1 MKLSTRLGLIVV
13 CAVVGLVIIA
23 GYALQT
29 IRSSMMQERRAEIRL
44 LLDLAA
50 NQIRSF
56 QKLEQSGKLTKDEA
70 QARAIEA
77 ASGLAQGDDYIFIRS
92 MDARMLVHP
101 DPRKVGKVSQGSKLP
116 DGRTT
121 HEAYLEVLSKGDF
134 GYTDIVTKRPGSDV
148 EVSKVNGVIKIAGWD
163 WIVGFGLFT
172 DDIDRAYWHYALT
185 FLIIGLV
192 VLAVV
197 VTVAVMMS
205 RRIYGRL
212 GGEPDYAAEVA
223 QAIAGGDLSRRI
235 DGKVSRDSLL
245 GAVAAMQAS
254 LRQMIEGIQQGAG
267 SLGQAAASLSGQMTQ
282 INQAARQSSD
292 ATAATAA
299 AIEQM
304 SVSVDQISE
313 SARETESNSSRSTEL
328 AGQGEALVNDA
339 SAEIQRVSAQI
350 GEASVLIAGLVER
363 SREIDGIAAVIK
375 DIADQTNLLALNAAI
390 EAARAGEQG
399 RGFAVVADEVRKLAE
414 RTTQAT
420 GEIAAMTQAIQADT
434 GSVVDSMESVRP
446 QVARGVELAGQAAG
460 ALREISAG
468 SAATLGK
475 IRDVANATAEQSTAS
490 ASVASNVER
499 IANMVESSADSVA
512 AANRNVHELEALSAQ
527 LKDSVA
533 RFRL

>member
-13 CAVVGLVIIA
+13 CAVIGLVIIA

-29 IRSSMMQERRAEIRL
+29 IRSTMLQERRGEIRL
-44 LLDLAA
+44 VLDLAVGQMKRYQA
-50 NQIRSF
+50 
-56 QKLEQSGKLTKDEA
+56 LEQSGKLTRDEA
-70 QARAIEA
+70 QARAIDA
-77 ASGLAQGDDYIFIRS
+77 ASGLVKGDDYVFVRT
-92 MDARMLVHP
+92 MDARILAHP
-101 DPRKVGKVSQGSKLP
+101 NPKRVGKIDFGSKLP
-116 DGRTT
+116 DGRST
-121 HEAYLEVLSKGDF
+121 HQAYMDVLAKSDF
-134 GYTDIVTKRPGSDV
+134 GYTDIVTKRPGSEI
-148 EVSKVNGVIKIAGWD
+148 EVPKINGVIKVPGWD
-163 WIVGFGLFT
+163 WIIGFGVFT
-172 DDIDRAYWHYALT
+172 DDIDRAYWRYALS
-185 FLIIGLV
+185 FLLIGLV

-197 VTVAVMMS
+197 IAVAVMMS
-205 RRIYGRL
+205 RRIYSRL
-212 GGEPDYAAEVA
+212 GGEPDYATEVA
-223 QAIAGGDLSRRI
+223 QAIAAGDLSRHI
-235 DGKVSRDSLL
+235 DGKVAPDSLL
-245 GAVAAMQAS
+245 GAVATMQGS
-254 LRQMIEGIQQGAG
+254 LRQMIEGIQRGSGA
-267 SLGQAAASLSGQMTQ
+267 LGHAAASLSGQMTQ
-282 INQAARQSSD
+282 INQSARQSSD

-328 AGQGEALVNDA
+328 AAQGESLVNNA
-339 SAEIQRVSAQI
+339 SAEIQRVSVQI
-350 GEASVLIAGLVER
+350 GEASALIAGLVER
-363 SREIDGIAAVIK
+363 SRAIDGIAGVIK

-434 GSVVDSMESVRP
+434 GSVVDSMDAVKPR
-446 QVARGVELAGQAAG
+446 VARGVALAGEAAE
-460 ALREISAG
+460 ALREISVG
-468 SAATLGK
+468 SASTLAK

-499 IANMVESSADSVA
+499 IANMVEASADSVG
-512 AANRNVHELEALSAQ
+512 AANRNVQELEALSAQ

>member
-29 IRSSMMQERRAEIRL
+29 IRASMLQERRAEIRL
-44 LLDLAA
+44 LLEMAA
-50 NQIRSF
+50 NQVQSF
-56 QKLEQSGKLTKDEA
+56 QKLEQSGKLSREEA

-77 ASGLAQGDDYIFIRS
+77 AAGLAKGDDYIFIRS
-92 MDARMLVHP
+92 MDAMMLVHP
-101 DPRKVGKVSQGSKLP
+101 DKKRVGKVYEGSKLP

-121 HEAYLEVLSKGDF
+121 HQAYLEVLSKGDF
-134 GYTDIVTKRPGSDV
+134 GFTDIVTKRPGSDV
-148 EVSKVNGVIKIAGWD
+148 QVQKINGVIKVADWN
-163 WIVGFGLFT
+163 WIVGFGAFT
-172 DDIDRAYWHYALT
+172 DDIDRAYWHYAMT
-185 FLIIGLV
+185 FLVIGLI

-197 VTVAVMMS
+197 IAVAVMMS
-205 RRIYGRL
+205 RRIYVRL
-212 GGEPDYAAEVA
+212 GGEPDYATEVA
-223 QAIAGGDLSRRI
+223 QAIAAGDLSRRI
-235 DGKVSRDSLL
+235 DGKVAPDSLL
-245 GAVAAMQAS
+245 GAVATMQAS
-254 LRQMIEGIQQGAG
+254 LRQMIEGIQQGASG
-267 SLGQAAASLSGQMTQ
+267 LGQAAASLSGQMTQ

-328 AGQGEALVNDA
+328 ATQGESLVNNA
-339 SAEIQRVSAQI
+339 SSDIQRVSTQI
-350 GEASVLIAGLVER
+350 DDASTLIAGLDER
-363 SREIDGIAAVIK
+363 SREIDGIARVIK

-420 GEIAAMTQAIQADT
+420 GEIATMTQAIQTDT
-434 GSVVDSMESVRP
+434 DSVVSSMNAVKP
-446 QVARGVELAGQAAG
+446 QVARGVEMAGKAAE
-460 ALREISAG
+460 ALREISIG
-468 SAATLGK
+468 SASTLAK
-475 IRDVANATAEQSTAS
+475 IRDVANATAEQSVAS

-512 AANRNVHELEALSAQ
+512 AANRNVQQLEALSAE
-527 LKDSVA
+527 LKNSVA

>member
-29 IRSSMMQERRAEIRL
+29 IRSTMLQERRAEIRL

-50 NQIRSF
+50 NQIQHF
-56 QKLEQSGKLTKDEA
+56 QALEQSGKLSREDA

-77 ASGLAQGDDYIFIRS
+77 TSGLSKGDDYVFVRS
-92 MDARMLVHP
+92 MDAKMLVHP
-101 DPRKVGKVSQGSKLP
+101 NPKRVGKVDFGSKLP

-121 HEAYLEVLSKGDF
+121 HQAYLEVLAKGDF
-134 GYTDIVTKRPGSDV
+134 GYTDIVTKRPGSEV
-148 EVSKVNGVIKIAGWD
+148 EVPKINGVIKVPGWD
-163 WIVGFGLFT
+163 WIVGFGVFT
-172 DDIDRAYWHYALT
+172 DDIERAYWHYALN
-185 FLIIGLV
+185 FLIIGLI

-212 GGEPDYAAEVA
+212 GGEPDYATEVA
-223 QAIAGGDLSRRI
+223 QAIAAGDLSRRI
-235 DGKVSRDSLL
+235 DGKVAPDSLL
-245 GAVAAMQAS
+245 GAVATMQSS
-254 LRQMIEGIQQGAG
+254 LRKMIEGIQQGAG

-313 SARETESNSSRSTEL
+313 SARETEGNSSRSTEL
-328 AGQGEALVNDA
+328 ATQGESLVNNA
-339 SAEIQRVSAQI
+339 SAEIQRVSARI
-350 GEASVLIAGLVER
+350 GEASVLISGLVER

-434 GSVVDSMESVRP
+434 GSVVHSMDEVKP
-446 QVARGVELAGQAAG
+446 QVARGVDLAGQAAE

-468 SAATLGK
+468 SASTLGK
-475 IRDVANATAEQSTAS
+475 IRDVANATAEQSVAS

-512 AANRNVHELEALSAQ
+512 AANRNVQQLEALSTE
-527 LKDSVA
+527 LKNSVS